1 MKLHPKIQELK
12 QRSAPITF
20 SNIGMEERGGLLA
33 NGSDFEKRI
42 LAGYL
47 FVWNVPNLSREV
59 MIKGSCAKS
68 LEARGVDSNAK
79 YKITMLW
86 QHKQD
91 DPIGMFD
98 ELYEDDYGL
107 RFRTKPLDDVP
118 NADRAIKQIQSGTI
132 NQFSGGF
139 KYVWDKMEYDENSD
153 LIIMKE
159 INLFEGSVATIGDQ
173 QETFV
178 IRSLDQLEDL
188 TDDTEDFIN
197 TIPRSLQ
204 LQARNLFARHKSLVD
219 FEPLEQRMK
228 TLEKHE
234 PNEDKGKKIDYSY
247 LLQNFKP

>member
-12 QRSAPITF
+12 QRSAPIHF
-20 SNIGMEERGGLLA
+20 SNVGIEERGGLLA

-47 FVWNVPNLSREV
+47 FVWNTPNLSREV

-139 KYVWDKMEYDENSD
+139 KYVWDKMEYDDKND

-178 IRSLDQLEDL
+178 IRSLNQLEDL

-197 TIPRSLQ
+197 SIPRQLQ
-204 LQARNLFARHKSLVD
+204 LEARNLFARHKSLVD

-228 TLEKHE
+228 TLDRNE
-234 PNEDKGKKIDYSY
+234 PNEDKVKIDYNY
-247 LLQNFKP
+247 LTENFKL